1 GTVEAWFG
9 KAPGTGRGGGRVIHL
24 KLPRERRGEVGETV
38 AVQSQVED
46 VATLGAAD
54 VRELN
59 KTRHFEHLRVH
70 FGGAPAHNLGR
81 LGMLARGDHGP
92 PRLDDTS
99 LLIGDRRARRA

>member
-1 GTVEAWFG
+1 
-9 KAPGTGRGGGRVIHL
+9 
-24 KLPRERRGEVGETV
+24 EVDETV

-54 VRELN
+54 VRELT
-59 KTRHFEHLRVH
+59 KTRHFEQLRVQ
-70 FGGAPAHNLGR
+70 FGRAPADNLGR

-99 LLIGDRRARRA
+99 LLIGDRRARRAQELHVVEVDVGNHRDARVSYVGRVQAP